1 MTKKSSP
8 QENDINISIK
18 IEYADK
24 NRNKNKN
31 KTKKKQ
37 VIPSN
42 TQPNHACFNQYILK
56 LARLGKTKKTRNN
69 GDGAWSRKN
78 CFVVKVID
86 KVDRLRGENWFL

>member
-1 MTKKSSP
+1 M
-8 QENDINISIK
+8 ISISQLKQNMQTKTGTK
-18 IEYADK
+18 I
-24 NRNKNKN
+24 
-31 KTKKKQ
+31 KTKQKKKQ

-86 KVDRLRGENWFL
+86 KIDRLRGENWFL